1 MVDRITCIS
10 NGRQNHVYKQ
20 WLTIKFVFF
29 SFQVE
34 YMLVK
39 FDHKSK
45 TAKLSLK
52 ALPVLEELQKA
63 EKEQPK

>member
-1 MVDRITCIS
+1 
-10 NGRQNHVYKQ
+10 
-20 WLTIKFVFF
+20 
-29 SFQVE
+29 
-34 YMLVK
+34 MLVK